1 MAQNDAIHIHNSN
14 STSNLHAKPSFVHE
28 IIGHTNGLVRVAS
41 DEDFTK
47 MKQEIDDH
55 YGVKG
60 YDDIYTQELN
70 PYFKGKLVIKSKLGQ
85 KGRSVEPRTADAE
98 SLKELFE
105 AKLAK
110 KIKHNIISNNVSK
123 RDNFK

>member
-47 MKQEIDDH
+47 MKQEIDHH

-60 YDDIYTQELN
+60 YDDIYTQEL
-70 PYFKGKLVIKSKLGQ
+70 KGKLVVKSKLGQ
-85 KGRSVEPRTADAE
+85 KGRSVEPHTADAE

-110 KIKHNIISNNVSK
+110 KIKHNIITNNVSK